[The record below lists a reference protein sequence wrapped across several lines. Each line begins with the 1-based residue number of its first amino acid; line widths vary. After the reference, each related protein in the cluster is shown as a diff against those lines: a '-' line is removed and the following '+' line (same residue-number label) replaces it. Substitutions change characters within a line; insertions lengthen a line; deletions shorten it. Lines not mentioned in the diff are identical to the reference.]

1 MIHGDSLN
9 TGLTEIDLSGDQWS
23 CPVVTSAS
31 ASAFYLGAHGSN
43 GNFSFLDGH
52 AAAIHSPGQF
62 ASVFRSEYTTS
73 ITVYVYDSNRVRVA
87 R

>member
-31 ASAFYLGAHGSN
+31 AFYLGAHGSN

-52 AAAIHSPGQF
+52 ATAIHSPGHF
-62 ASVFRSEYTTS
+62 ANVFRSEYTTTT
-73 ITVYVYDSNRVRVA
+73 ITVTVYDSNRVRVA